1 MVYKCHV
8 FLKKMLYLYLL
19 SLSHKCITNEVM
31 NVNERECFF
40 GSYSAF
46 ETAAGIAAY
55 ASGCDEDNCNQPCGS
70 FDSNLVECK
79 TLGVLVNYREPC
91 SGYYAEKVTTLVA
104 EKDFY

>member
-1 MVYKCHV
+1 
-8 FLKKMLYLYLL
+8 MLYLYLV

-70 FDSNLVECK
+70 FDANLVECK

-91 SGYYAEKVTTLVA
+91 SGYYAEKVTALVV